1 MFRILEKAVRIPH
14 EVTGDLMA
22 QVAAINIG
30 TREWQQ
36 LAERHGPETL
46 LAAQDNLLEY
56 TEKLTR
62 AAIRELPE
70 GSWTFSDYIDDD
82 GISDETIKIQATI
95 TRQPLLPLPP
105 GVRESA
111 CILGLVVALQT
122 AIEACS

>member
-1 MFRILEKAVRIPH
+1 
-14 EVTGDLMA
+14 MA

-95 TRQPLLPLPP
+95 TKQDDQLYIDFDGTSPQCK
-105 GVRESA
+105 G
-111 CILGLVVALQT
+111 ALQPVFGT
-122 AIEACS
+122 TQSVTYAVVK